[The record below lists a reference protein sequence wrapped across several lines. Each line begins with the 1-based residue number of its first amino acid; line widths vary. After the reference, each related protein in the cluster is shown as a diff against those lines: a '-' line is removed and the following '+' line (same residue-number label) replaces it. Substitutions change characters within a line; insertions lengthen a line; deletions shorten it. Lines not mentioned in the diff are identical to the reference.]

1 MKTRVKKLIV
11 LTVVSCV
18 LIMAS
23 AYTGY
28 MYTECICQ
36 GQTVKSVYNFI

>member
-23 AYTGY
+23 AYTDI
-28 MYTECICQ
+28 CIQ
-36 GQTVKSVYNFI
+36 NVYAGINS